1 MPIDKSS
8 TWGETVELP
17 PNVPTFSDESDL
29 SLKMTSNGPFSIR
42 MVGGDFVAITGGASQ
57 PGTLVRRYSCDALEV
72 QGSDRNWWSIGT
84 VELRR
89 RRLRLLGGFVI
100 VSNIGQRGSE
110 QYSSRSHPND
120 AKFELVDASA
130 GLTLR
135 ERFMLAQRLKSGADI
150 SHPRVKRR
158 QDNQFVSDGRF
169 HVFVDG
175 TYRGRFVVTIEIRPD
190 LLNVHV

>member
-8 TWGETVELP
+8 PWGETVDLP
-17 PNVPTFSDESDL
+17 PNVPAFSDESDL
-29 SLKMTSNGPFSIR
+29 SETMTSHGPFSIR
-42 MVGGDFVAITGGASQ
+42 MEGGDFVAITGGASP

-72 QGSDRNWWSIGT
+72 RGSGRTWWSIGT
-84 VELRR
+84 VEFRR
-89 RRLRLLGGFVI
+89 RRFRFLGGFVI

-120 AKFELVDASA
+120 AKFELIDASA
-130 GLTLR
+130 GLTMR
-135 ERFMLAQRLKSGADI
+135 ERFMLARRLKSGGDI

-158 QDNQFVSDGRF
+158 QDHQFVSDRRF

-175 TYRGRFVVTIEIRPD
+175 TYRGRFVARIEIRPD
-190 LLNVHV
+190 MLYVHV